1 LRWLHSI
8 GTACLLTVATGEAA
22 TACVPP
28 PPPVR
33 FPAESGDAYA
43 ARSKIVFQDSLDEDR
58 RALQV
63 RLFDNARSIHLARV
77 ATSTPVAIG
86 GWGVPVQ
93 GHAITAMA
101 IRTLKGDPPVG
112 PLAMADRGMTSCG
125 LYGGGPATSE
135 KPGALIVVFTGVRLG
150 DNVQDFGL
158 PLAAAREPRLM
169 AALNEAALALRDS
182 NKEKR

>member
-1 LRWLHSI
+1 
-8 GTACLLTVATGEAA
+8 
-22 TACVPP
+22 
-28 PPPVR
+28 
-33 FPAESGDAYA
+33 
-43 ARSKIVFQDSLDEDR
+43 
-58 RALQV
+58 LQV